1 VRTIAILPVKT
12 FDAAKQ
18 RLGETLAA
26 GARQALAQAM
36 FTDVLASLRHV
47 AGLASIVVVTSDR
60 IADSTALSH
69 RVRTIRDDAQA
80 GQSAAASI
88 GIGFALGDGFDRV
101 LLVPGDTPLLDPG
114 EVDELLL
121 DAEERSLA
129 ALVIPDRHGTGT
141 NALILSPPNAIEP
154 SFGPGSLERHL
165 AAARAAGV
173 PHDTATPESLTLDV
187 DTPDDL
193 SELALLLAERHGHAQ
208 MTRGALAQ
216 LDRARVRPRATASA

>member
-18 RLGETLAA
+18 RLGDTLGA

-47 AGLASIVVVTSDR
+47 RGLDGIVVVTSDR

-69 RVRTIRDDAQA
+69 RVQTLRDDAQA
-80 GQSAAASI
+80 GQSPAAMI
-88 GIGFALGDGFDRV
+88 GLGFALGRGFDRA
-101 LLVPGDTPLLDPG
+101 LLVPGDTPLLDPE

-121 DAEERSLA
+121 DAEGRGLA
-129 ALVIPDRHGTGT
+129 AVVVPDRHGTGT
-141 NALILSPPNAIEP
+141 NALLLSPPNAIEP

-173 PHDTATPESLTLDV
+173 PHDTAGPASLTLDV
-187 DTPDDL
+187 DTPEDL
-193 SELALLLAERHGHAQ
+193 GELASLLETRHGRAQ

-216 LDRARVRPRATASA
+216 LDRARVRPKAAASA

>member
-18 RLGETLAA
+18 RLA
-26 GARQALAQAM
+26 GMLGVGSRQALAQAM
-36 FTDVLASLRHV
+36 FTDVLTALRRV
-47 AGLASIVVVTSDR
+47 QGLDAIVVVTSDR

-69 RVRTIRDDAQA
+69 RVQTLRDDAQA
-80 GQSAAASI
+80 GQSPAAMI
-88 GIGFALGDGFDRV
+88 GVGFALGKGFERV
-101 LLVPGDTPLLDPG
+101 LLVPGDTPLLDPH
-114 EVDELLL
+114 EVDDLLGE
-121 DAEERSLA
+121 AERRRLA
-129 ALVIPDRHGTGT
+129 AVVVPDRHGTGT
-141 NALILSPPNAIEP
+141 NALLLSPPAVIEP

-173 PHDTATPESLTLDV
+173 PHDTGTPASLTLDV

-193 SELALLLAERHGHAQ
+193 TELSSLLETQHGRAQ

-216 LDRARVRPRATASA
+216 LGRSQVRPKAAASA